1 MRWMWTVGCALTTL
15 LFATFVAEAQWLS
28 QPTPG
33 LPRNAEGRV
42 EVDGPPPRS
51 PDGRPD
57 LSGLWRVE
65 LAPVFAFNI
74 TADVDP
80 ASISPVASELSH
92 ARMLDFGKDDPSSI
106 GCLPLGPRSLVRGGL
121 MKVIQAPTLL
131 VLLYEDLSY
140 RQIHLDG
147 RSLPKDPNP
156 SFMGYSV
163 GKWEGDTLVV
173 ESNGF
178 NDRTWLD
185 FGGHPHTEQLTI
197 VERFRRVSFGRIERH
212 VTLTDSELY
221 RQPIAVP
228 AVMHLAPDT
237 ELLEYVCAENP
248 VSRPRL
254 SGSTDEQ
261 RRLVI
266 PPDVLASYVGTY
278 EATGRVS
285 FGVTVLTVSTSNGQ
299 LFVDVNGKGHLLM
312 IPLSQTMFTPRMLG
326 TYEFVRDSNGTVT
339 HLIAHETEGS
349 HRFNRKP

>member
-1 MRWMWTVGCALTTL
+1 MRWMWIAGCAVTTL
-15 LFATFVAEAQWLS
+15 LIGTFAAEAQWLN

-33 LPRNAEGRV
+33 LPRNLDGRV
-42 EVDGPPPRS
+42 QVDGPPPRL

-65 LAPVFAFNI
+65 IAPVLAFNI

-80 ASISPVASELSH
+80 ASISTVASELSNE
-92 ARMLDFGKDDPSSI
+92 RMRDFGKDDPSSI
-106 GCLPLGPRSLVRGGL
+106 GCLPLGPRSINRGGL
-121 MKVIQAPTLL
+121 TKVIQTPTLL

-156 SFMGYSV
+156 TFMGYSV
-163 GKWEGDTLVV
+163 GRWEGDTLVV

-185 FGGHPHTEQLTI
+185 FGGHPHTEQLTM
-197 VERFRRVSFGRIERH
+197 VERYRRVSFGRIERH
-212 VTLTDSELY
+212 VTMTDSELY
-221 RQPIAVP
+221 RQPITFP
-228 AVMHLAPDT
+228 AVMNLAPDT

-261 RRLVI
+261 RRLVV

-285 FGVTVLTVSTSNGQ
+285 FGVTVVTMSLSNGQ
-299 LFVDVNGKGHLLM
+299 LFADMNGKGRLLM
-312 IPLSQTMFTPRMLG
+312 VPLSQTMFTPRMLG
-326 TYEFVRDSNGTVT
+326 TFEFVRDSNGRVT
-339 HLIAHETEGS
+339 HLFAHEAEGT